1 MTWLV
6 NVAHLYGVRL
16 RARTVLVQ
24 EVFAICGIA
33 VGVALL
39 FASQV
44 ASTSLTGSV
53 AQLTSGVVGN
63 AKLQIE
69 ARDAHG
75 FGERLF
81 RQAQALPGVEA
92 AVPVLEQRIGVI
104 GRAGSENVDLIGGDP
119 RTVRFAGPLLRHFSA
134 SALARQNALALPVSV
149 ARAIGTAPLE
159 TVQLQIGARL
169 APGLVATELG
179 AREIG
184 SLVDAPLAIAPLRYA
199 QRLTGMQGR
208 LARVFIQPRPGAQAR
223 VRDGLVRLAAGRLN
237 VEPASFDSTVFAQAA
252 GPVNQS
258 TSTFAAICALVGFMF
273 AYAAML
279 LTIHLRQG
287 LVRELRRNGATRSQA
302 VEALLFDALV
312 LGVVASILGLAL
324 GELLSV
330 TVFQANTG
338 YLSFGFPVG
347 TRRIVTWKSV
357 LVAVAGGQ
365 LAASVGVLT
374 PLRDVWIPQRR
385 SASLEARR
393 TPLALRGAAV
403 VVGLACLG
411 GTTVILRIAPQS
423 AVVGIALLVV
433 ALICLLPPL
442 LDGALALVDRLPEGP
457 LMGTNRLAVVQLRER
472 GSRPR
477 SLAIAATGALAV
489 FASVT
494 IQGSHASLQR
504 GLDRLFGE
512 VTSASRLW
520 VLPFGSQNLLATA
533 AFHTSALPQ
542 LQRLPGVRSVGVY
555 RSSFLEYGD
564 RRIWVLA
571 PPSDAASPVPV
582 GQVVDGSVARAT
594 ADVRSAGWAVIAQSL
609 AKQAHLRVGESFTL
623 PSPQPI
629 RLKVAALST
638 NLGWPPGAVIVNPAD
653 YVRAWGSGD
662 PSAYE
667 VRLAQGYGIA
677 RVRTEIRQALRRY
690 GGLTVETAAQR
701 DRLQRTAS
709 RHGLERLAQIAALVL
724 LAGVLATST
733 AMGGMIWQRRR
744 RFARMK
750 VQGYATGIL
759 WATLVFES
767 AALLAVGCLS
777 GAVLGMYGQLLLS
790 HALLSVTGMPVVFSL
805 SARVALGS
813 FVLVTVVAAMIVA
826 VPGRR
831 VARVAPHP

>member
-6 NVAHLYGVRL
+6 NVAHLYVVRL
-16 RARTVLVQ
+16 KARVVLVQ
-24 EVFAICGIA
+24 EVFAILGIA

-53 AQLTSGVVGN
+53 AQLTSGVVGG

-69 ARDAHG
+69 ARDSRG
-75 FGERLF
+75 FEERLF
-81 RQAQALPGVEA
+81 RQVQRVPGVKA

-104 GRAGSENVDLIGGDP
+104 GPAGSENVDLIGGDP
-119 RTVRFAGPLLRHFSA
+119 RTLHFVGPLLRQFSA
-134 SALARQNALALPVSV
+134 NQLAHQNALALPAPV
-149 ARAIGTAPLE
+149 AHAIGAGPLE
-159 TVQLQIGARL
+159 TVHLQTGASL
-169 APGLVATELG
+169 VPSLVAAELG

-184 SLVDAPLAIAPLRYA
+184 SLVYSPLAIAPLAYA
-199 QRLTGMQGR
+199 QELTGMQGR
-208 LARVFIQPRPGAQAR
+208 LSRVFVEPQAGAEDR
-223 VRDGLVRLAAGRLN
+223 VRSALLRLAGGRLN
-237 VEPASFDSTVFAQAA
+237 VEPALFDSTVFAQAA

-279 LTIHLRQG
+279 LTVHLRRG

-302 VEALLFDALV
+302 VQALLFDALV
-312 LGVVASILGLAL
+312 LGVLASILGLAL

-330 TVFQANTG
+330 TVFQTNTG

-347 TRRIVTWKSV
+347 TRRIVTWQSI
-357 LVAVAGGQ
+357 LIAVGGGQ

-374 PLRDVWIPQRR
+374 PLRDVWTPQWH
-385 SASLEARR
+385 AESLEARP
-393 TPLALRGAAV
+393 TPLALRSVAV
-403 VVGLACLG
+403 VAGLACLG
-411 GTTVILRIAPQS
+411 GTTLILRLAPQS
-423 AVVGIALLVV
+423 AIVGVTLLIM
-433 ALICLLPPL
+433 ALICLLPSL

-457 LMGTNRLAVVQLRER
+457 LMGANRIAVMQLRER

-494 IQGSHASLQR
+494 IQGSHANLQK

-520 VLPFGSQNLLATA
+520 VLPFGAHNLLATA
-533 AFHTSALPQ
+533 SFHTTALPR

-564 RRIWVLA
+564 RRVWVLA
-571 PPSDAASPVPV
+571 PPSDAVSPVPAR
-582 GQVVDGSVARAT
+582 QVVDGSAAL
-594 ADVRSAGWAVIAQSL
+594 ANAEVRHAGWAVLTRSL
-609 AKQAHLRVGESFTL
+609 AEQERLLVGQSFTL
-623 PSPQPI
+623 PAPQPI

-638 NLGWPPGAVIVNPAD
+638 NLGWPPGAVILNPAD
-653 YVRAWGSGD
+653 YTRAWGSSD

-667 VRLAQGYGIA
+667 VRLAQGYSIA
-677 RVRTEIRQALRRY
+677 RVRAEVRQTLRGY

-709 RHGLERLAQIAALVL
+709 RQGLERLAQIAVLVL

-733 AMGGMIWQRRR
+733 AMGAMIWQRRR

-750 VQGYATGIL
+750 VQGYATGVL

-767 AALLAVGCLS
+767 AALLTVGCLS
-777 GAVLGMYGQLLLS
+777 GAVLGIYGQLLLS
-790 HALLSVTGMPVVFSL
+790 HALLTVTGMPVIFSS
-805 SARVALGS
+805 SAPMAFGS
-813 FVLVTVVAAMIVA
+813 FLLVTVVAAAIIAVA
-826 VPGRR
+826 GHR